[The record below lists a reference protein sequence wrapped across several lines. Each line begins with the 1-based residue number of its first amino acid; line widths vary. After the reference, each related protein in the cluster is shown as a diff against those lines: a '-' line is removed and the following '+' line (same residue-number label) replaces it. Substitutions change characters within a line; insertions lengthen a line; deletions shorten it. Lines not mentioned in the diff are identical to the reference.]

1 MIDDPSTNDVVE
13 SVPPSVGSEEALPGI
28 DSRAIQSEE
37 SPGTV
42 QPLPEEIPPTL
53 GQQDS
58 KPAPEQEADTRA
70 ISHNPARE
78 QGPNHPEMPEA
89 SQTMEEPRGATE
101 RRRSSVRRGG
111 GAKTAQGKR
120 RSKYNALRW
129 GFFAGEGA
137 IETPFYRESKREY
150 RRLFREFMENLDP
163 RGAVERVQVEIM
175 AMQLLNYRRLKNVE
189 QALIL
194 ERHTPLPTNADAT
207 VAELAIQEWAQQQE
221 GRGNSESCPPGRVDE
236 ASQLLTRMKKKLAE
250 EDARRRA
257 ERARI
262 DVLRKS
268 LPNPDDFDWVQQ
280 CEGHILRQYYRAGAE
295 LERLQ
300 RMRLRL
306 PLPPTVKVDVSRD

>member
-1 MIDDPSTNDVVE
+1 MASPNWTRGGPAHRGNGAFDLATSDTPWQTELSLFPFSRRTTMIDDPSTNDVVE

-37 SPGTV
+37 PPGTV

-111 GAKTAQGKR
+111 GPKTAQGKR

-150 RRLFREFMENLDP
+150 RRLFREFMENLDRKSTRLNSSHTEIYTLSLHDALPISLRWGFFAGEGAIETPFYRESKREYRRLFREFMENLDP

-175 AMQLLNYRRLKNVE
+175 GMRLLNYRRLKNVE

-194 ERHTPLPTNADAT
+194 
-207 VAELAIQEWAQQQE
+207 
-221 GRGNSESCPPGRVDE
+221 
-236 ASQLLTRMKKKLAE
+236 
-250 EDARRRA
+250 
-257 ERARI
+257 
-262 DVLRKS
+262 
-268 LPNPDDFDWVQQ
+268 
-280 CEGHILRQYYRAGAE
+280 
-295 LERLQ
+295 
-300 RMRLRL
+300 
-306 PLPPTVKVDVSRD
+306 